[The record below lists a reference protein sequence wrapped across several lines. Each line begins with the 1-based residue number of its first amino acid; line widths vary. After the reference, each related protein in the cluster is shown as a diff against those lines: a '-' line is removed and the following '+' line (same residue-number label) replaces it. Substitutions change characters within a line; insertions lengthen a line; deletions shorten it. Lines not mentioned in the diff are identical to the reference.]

1 MPNIGT
7 FELIIIFLVVLVL
20 FGPKAIPRL
29 AQAIGS
35 GIRELKDAM
44 SGVSR
49 EIEKENSPPRVETS
63 VPRETTESKPPSDPD
78 KA

>member
-49 EIEKENSPPRVETS
+49 EIERENAPPRVETS
-63 VPRETTESKPPSDPD
+63 VPRESSETTQPSNQD